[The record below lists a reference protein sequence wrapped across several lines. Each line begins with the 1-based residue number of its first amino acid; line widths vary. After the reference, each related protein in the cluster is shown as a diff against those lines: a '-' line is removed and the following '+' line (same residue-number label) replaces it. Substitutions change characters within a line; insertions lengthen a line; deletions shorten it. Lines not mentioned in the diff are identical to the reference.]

1 MALDKKEDNIELK
14 PVARIYT
21 GFTDKFGVPR
31 QSGLAEIPGRIVFEP
46 EFRDVNAVR
55 EIERF
60 SHLWLIWGFSENKE
74 EADRDVF
81 RPTVRPPRLGGNTRV
96 GVFASRSP
104 FRPNGLGLSVVK
116 LESVDVDSDEAPV
129 LCVSGADMVSGTP
142 VYDIKPYLPYADSVP
157 DARGGFSLSQKE
169 GTLNVD
175 FPEDLLLKI
184 PEKDRDVLIRI
195 LAQDPRPQY
204 QNDPERIYKMDY
216 NGIKV
221 SFTVEEEKLYVKTV
235 EKQV

>member
-1 MALDKKEDNIELK
+1 MEKDEILIR

-31 QSGLAEIPGRIVFEP
+31 QSGLAGIPGKIVFEP
-46 EFRDVNAVR
+46 EFRDVNAIR
-55 EIERF
+55 EIESF
-60 SHLWLIWGFSENKE
+60 SHLWLIWGFSEARETTESNG
-74 EADRDVF
+74 F
-81 RPTVRPPRLGGNTRV
+81 RPTIRPPRLGGNTRV

-116 LESVDVDSDEAPV
+116 LERVDTDCTDAPV
-129 LCVSGADMVSGTP
+129 LYVTGADMVSGTP
-142 VYDIKPYLPYADSVP
+142 IYDIKPYLPYADSVP
-157 DARGGFSLSQKE
+157 DAAGGFSLSQKE

-175 FPEDLLLKI
+175 FPPELLDKV
-184 PEKDRDVLIRI
+184 PEEDRDVLIRI

-204 QNDPERIYKMDY
+204 QSDPERVYKMDY

-221 SFTVEEEKLYVKTV
+221 SFFVNYDTL
-235 EKQV
+235 QVAEII